1 MAIDK
6 AQKQLIDSYF
16 RKRVIADPQGYDYRF
31 KSYEKIYMLKTGV
44 VEFDKI
50 RKSLTGGDVSSIITD
65 MPELRANLTKDEYRK
80 MDDSDKANVFIKRP
94 ELADDENIMSLL
106 FSNIFI
112 KEHVMSGAVILSV
125 LQHQPKFT
133 RTKYFK
139 EALEARIS
147 KFHPESISELLIKQ
161 PALAHEQNFL
171 PILNTL
177 PPEYVV
183 ATLSKRPELADKFN
197 LKKLGTRD
205 AIEMLV
211 AQPQLADRL
220 NLSKINK
227 NDLEDLLMI
236 KPELAPLL
244 KRIKRNG

>member
-112 KEHVMSGAVILSV
+112 KEHVM
-125 LQHQPKFT
+125 
-133 RTKYFK
+133 
-139 EALEARIS
+139 
-147 KFHPESISELLIKQ
+147 
-161 PALAHEQNFL
+161 
-171 PILNTL
+171 LNQQ
-177 PPEYVV
+177 V
-183 ATLSKRPELADKFN
+183 FF
-197 LKKLGTRD
+197 
-205 AIEMLV
+205 
-211 AQPQLADRL
+211 
-220 NLSKINK
+220 
-227 NDLEDLLMI
+227 
-236 KPELAPLL
+236 
-244 KRIKRNG
+244 